1 MIELRGITQTYQG
14 SQGPV
19 EALKGIDLTIQPG
32 EVFGIIGKSGAGK
45 SSLVRV
51 INLLNRPTT
60 GQVIVGGQ
68 DLTQLNDA
76 QLREARPGRIVEQG
90 RVLDVFTRPQ
100 QAITKSLID
109 EILPQELPASVLDH
123 VRKLA
128 GQLGAGRTGQLLRLS
143 YAGDSAYQPI
153 LSQLIRQFGV
163 DMSILHGQVD
173 EIQDETF
180 GSLAVYASGEAES
193 VRGAVAHLR
202 AGGVEV
208 EEGAHIMFNNFTPA
222 MLDLFASSLWET
234 LIMVGISGLVGGLL
248 GVPLGVFLR
257 LTDDGGVLENGPVN
271 KLVGWL
277 VNAVRSTPFIIL
289 LVAIIPFTRFITG
302 SSIGTAAAVVPLTIA
317 AAPFVARL
325 VEAALREV
333 DHGLVEAAQ
342 AMGATTSQIVWKVLL
357 PEALPGIVAGL
368 TITFV
373 SLTGYS
379 AMAGAIGGGGLGDL
393 GIRYGYQRFLPEIM
407 LAVVLVLIFFVQAV
421 QSLGDWAVRKLS
433 HR

>member
-76 QLREARPGRIVEQG
+76 QLREARREIGMVFQHFNLLSSRTVFENAALPLELAGMDKAAIRARVNPLLELVGLAHLADRYPAQISGGQKQRVGIARALASRPKVLLSDEATSALDPETTRSILDLLRQVNRELGLTVVLITHQMQVIKQVADRVAVIEAGRIVEQG

-180 GSLAVYASGEAES
+180 GSLAVYASGEADS

-208 EEGAHIMFNNFTPA
+208 EE
-222 MLDLFASSLWET
+222 
-234 LIMVGISGLVGGLL
+234 
-248 GVPLGVFLR
+248 
-257 LTDDGGVLENGPVN
+257 
-271 KLVGWL
+271 
-277 VNAVRSTPFIIL
+277 
-289 LVAIIPFTRFITG
+289 VA
-302 SSIGTAAAVVPLTIA
+302 
-317 AAPFVARL
+317 
-325 VEAALREV
+325 
-333 DHGLVEAAQ
+333 
-342 AMGATTSQIVWKVLL
+342 
-357 PEALPGIVAGL
+357 VAG
-368 TITFV
+368 
-373 SLTGYS
+373 
-379 AMAGAIGGGGLGDL
+379 
-393 GIRYGYQRFLPEIM
+393 
-407 LAVVLVLIFFVQAV
+407 
-421 QSLGDWAVRKLS
+421 
-433 HR
+433 

>member
-14 SQGPV
+14 PQGPV

-76 QLREARPGRIVEQG
+76 QLREARREIGMVFQHFNLLSSRTVFDNAALPLELAGMDKAAIRERVNPLLELVGLAHLADRYPAQISGGQKQRVGIARALASRPKVLLSDEATSALDPETTRSILDLLRQVNRELGLTVVLITHQMQVIKQVADRVAVIEAGRIVEQG

-180 GSLAVYASGEAES
+180 GSLAVYASGEADS

-208 EEGAHIMFNNFTPA
+208 EE
-222 MLDLFASSLWET
+222 
-234 LIMVGISGLVGGLL
+234 
-248 GVPLGVFLR
+248 
-257 LTDDGGVLENGPVN
+257 
-271 KLVGWL
+271 
-277 VNAVRSTPFIIL
+277 
-289 LVAIIPFTRFITG
+289 VA
-302 SSIGTAAAVVPLTIA
+302 
-317 AAPFVARL
+317 
-325 VEAALREV
+325 
-333 DHGLVEAAQ
+333 
-342 AMGATTSQIVWKVLL
+342 
-357 PEALPGIVAGL
+357 VAG
-368 TITFV
+368 
-373 SLTGYS
+373 
-379 AMAGAIGGGGLGDL
+379 
-393 GIRYGYQRFLPEIM
+393 
-407 LAVVLVLIFFVQAV
+407 
-421 QSLGDWAVRKLS
+421 
-433 HR
+433 

>member
-14 SQGPV
+14 PQGPV

-76 QLREARPGRIVEQG
+76 QLREARREIGMVFQHFNLLSSRTVFDNAALPLELAGMDKAAIRARVNPLLELVGLSALADRYPAQISGGQKQRVGIARALASRPKVLLSDEATSALDPETTRSILDLLRQVNRELGLTVVLITHQMQVIKQVADRVAVIEAGRIVEQG

-128 GQLGAGRTGQLLRLS
+128 GQLSAGQTGQLLRLS

-180 GSLAVYASGEAES
+180 GSLAVYASGEADS
-193 VRGAVAHLR
+193 VRDAVAHLR

-208 EEGAHIMFNNFTPA
+208 EE
-222 MLDLFASSLWET
+222 
-234 LIMVGISGLVGGLL
+234 
-248 GVPLGVFLR
+248 
-257 LTDDGGVLENGPVN
+257 
-271 KLVGWL
+271 
-277 VNAVRSTPFIIL
+277 
-289 LVAIIPFTRFITG
+289 VA
-302 SSIGTAAAVVPLTIA
+302 
-317 AAPFVARL
+317 
-325 VEAALREV
+325 
-333 DHGLVEAAQ
+333 
-342 AMGATTSQIVWKVLL
+342 
-357 PEALPGIVAGL
+357 VAG
-368 TITFV
+368 
-373 SLTGYS
+373 
-379 AMAGAIGGGGLGDL
+379 
-393 GIRYGYQRFLPEIM
+393 
-407 LAVVLVLIFFVQAV
+407 
-421 QSLGDWAVRKLS
+421 
-433 HR
+433 

>member
-14 SQGPV
+14 PQGPV

-68 DLTQLNDA
+68 DLTRLNDA
-76 QLREARPGRIVEQG
+76 QLREARREIGMVFQHFNLLSSRTVFDNAALPLELAGMDKAAIRARVNPLLELVGLAHLADRYPAQISGGQKQRVGIARALASRPKVLLSDEATSALDPETTRSILDLLRQVNRELGLTVVLITHQMQVIKQVADRVAVIEAGRIVEQG

-180 GSLAVYASGEAES
+180 GSLAVYASGEADS

-208 EEGAHIMFNNFTPA
+208 EE
-222 MLDLFASSLWET
+222 
-234 LIMVGISGLVGGLL
+234 
-248 GVPLGVFLR
+248 
-257 LTDDGGVLENGPVN
+257 
-271 KLVGWL
+271 
-277 VNAVRSTPFIIL
+277 
-289 LVAIIPFTRFITG
+289 VA
-302 SSIGTAAAVVPLTIA
+302 
-317 AAPFVARL
+317 
-325 VEAALREV
+325 
-333 DHGLVEAAQ
+333 
-342 AMGATTSQIVWKVLL
+342 
-357 PEALPGIVAGL
+357 VAG
-368 TITFV
+368 
-373 SLTGYS
+373 
-379 AMAGAIGGGGLGDL
+379 
-393 GIRYGYQRFLPEIM
+393 
-407 LAVVLVLIFFVQAV
+407 
-421 QSLGDWAVRKLS
+421 
-433 HR
+433 